1 MRRSVSPMHA
11 PAHHRR
17 PPSRS
22 MPRALGSGVVTAA
35 LLVLA
40 AVGCSAA
47 KPASNRPQTHPAKG
61 RVTLGGAPVKGAT
74 VTFRPDGQGSGCS
87 GISDDGGNF
96 KLSTFTGGDGAI
108 PGKYRVGVTKFDT
121 AATGVDVNSPG
132 YAPPSATASPP
143 KSLLPETYGDPAKSG
158 LTAEVVGGKANV
170 FEFDLKK

>member
-1 MRRSVSPMHA
+1 MSS

-17 PPSRS
+17 QSSRS
-22 MPRALGSGVVTAA
+22 LPRALGSGVVAAA

-40 AVGCSAA
+40 AVGCSAG

-61 RVTLGGAPVKGAT
+61 RVTLGGEPVKGAT
-74 VTFRPDGQGSGCS
+74 VTFKPEGQGSGCS
-87 GISDDGGNF
+87 GITDDGGNF
-96 KLSTFTGGDGAI
+96 RLSTFTGGDGAI

-132 YAPPSATASPP
+132 YAPPSVSAAPP
-143 KSLLPETYGDPAKSG
+143 KSLLPESYADPAKSG
-158 LTAEVVGGKANV
+158 LTAEVFGGKANV